1 MRKLSIY
8 IHIPFCIRKC
18 AYCDFLSAPAQDTV
32 KERYVRALEKECR
45 AWGGLLPGYEVDT
58 VFFGGGTPSCLKAE
72 LLTEILEELKRVFCF
87 SDMPEIT
94 VEVNPGTADLL
105 KLARYLEAGVN
116 RLSIGLQSP
125 FDEDL
130 KVLGRIH
137 DYAQFLDTY
146 GAARRAGFD
155 NINIDLMS
163 ALPGQS
169 TARYEEGLHRIA
181 ALKPEHISAYSLII
195 EENTP
200 FFEKY
205 ASHEELLPDE
215 EEERKMYELT
225 QTVLAGY
232 GYERYEISN
241 YAKPGK
247 ECRHNLVYW
256 QGGDYLGLGLGA
268 SSLLGS
274 VRFKGIDGLD
284 AYLKCRDME
293 RAGRYGEAGKRGNDR
308 VAILQAL
315 HYQEIR
321 NLSVKE
327 QMQEFMFLGLRC
339 MAGVKETEFLRRFGV
354 SLQSVYG
361 ETLTG
366 LQKQGLMLCEKREDC
381 TDKEQDAIWKLTPYG
396 IDVSNSV
403 FVEFL

>member
-1 MRKLSIY
+1 MKKLSIY

-32 KERYVRALEKECR
+32 KERYVIALQKECG
-45 AWGGLLPGYEVDT
+45 AWSKILTEYEVDT
-58 VFFGGGTPSCLKAE
+58 VFFGGGTPSCLSGR
-72 LLTEILEELKRVFCF
+72 LLTDILEKLRKDFAF
-87 SDMPEIT
+87 SASPEIT
-94 VEVNPGTADLL
+94 VEVNPGTVDSK
-105 KLARYLEAGVN
+105 KLACYREAGVN

-125 FDEDL
+125 FEEDL

-137 DYAQFLDTY
+137 DYAQFLETY
-146 GAARRAGFD
+146 NAARAAGFG

-169 TARYEEGLHRIA
+169 VARYEEGLRRIV
-181 ALKPEHISAYSLII
+181 ALAPEHLSAYSLII

-200 FFEKY
+200 FYERY

-215 EEERKMYELT
+215 DEERTMYELT
-225 QTVLAGY
+225 GTVLADY

-241 YAKPGK
+241 YAKSGK

-256 QGGDYLGLGLGA
+256 QGGEYLGLGLGA
-268 SSLLGS
+268 SSLLDE
-274 VRFKGIDGLD
+274 VRFKGIDRLES
-284 AYLKCRDME
+284 YLE
-293 RAGRYGEAGKRGNDR
+293 NWGKDKEE
-308 VAILQAL
+308 VFFSPVKATKEQFPSFLKSL

-321 NLSVKE
+321 KLSAKE

-354 SLQSVYG
+354 SLEQIYG
-361 ETLTG
+361 KIL
-366 LQKQGLMLCEKREDC
+366 LQLQEQGLMICER
-381 TDKEQDAIWKLTPYG
+381 KECADGEPETIWKLTPFG